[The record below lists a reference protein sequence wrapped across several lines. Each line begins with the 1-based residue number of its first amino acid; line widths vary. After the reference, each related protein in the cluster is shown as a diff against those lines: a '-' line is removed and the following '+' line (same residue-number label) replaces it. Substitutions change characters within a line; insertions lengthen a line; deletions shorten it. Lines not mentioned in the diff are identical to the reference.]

1 MVIVIVFFFV
11 VHFLPWDSCLHDIH
25 EAPLPP
31 VVPSLGSQA
40 IAIRRGVVRALPPAG
55 APPPVHVL
63 YHLLTCVSVMSYLGN
78 HVYTGIESTA
88 HAVDRVVAPVA
99 FVSCIYST
107 YAMCG
112 AGWAALSLAALKCH
126 FWVNYYA
133 KRDMY
138 ERFVVWH
145 CLWHAVGVGLML
157 LCFTANRVVGEC
169 WKGGE
174 REEVFYWFTLLV
186 FLESK

>member
-1 MVIVIVFFFV
+1 M
-11 VHFLPWDSCLHDIH
+11 
-25 EAPLPP
+25 
-31 VVPSLGSQA
+31 
-40 IAIRRGVVRALPPAG
+40 
-55 APPPVHVL
+55 HVL

-138 ERFVVWH
+138 EWFVVWH

-157 LCFTANRVVGEC
+157 VCFTANRVVGEC